1 MQLRNTL
8 SRWGVVSQTF
18 HWVIVVLIITQY
30 VLAEIEHEMPLGMAR
45 FAVLARHKSIGLTI
59 LALAVLRLL
68 WRWMNPSPPLPD
80 TLKPYERVLARVTH
94 FGLYFLLFAHA
105 DHGVDLVL
113 GLQLSGELLRL
124 VHAPEPGGGRQGLR
138 RNHARGARDAV
149 RHPGGLRGP
158 ARRRRTQAP
167 FLAQGRR
174 AAAHVAIYVTNAR
187 GDPCAPRTPA

>member
-30 VLAEIEHEMPLGMAR
+30 VLAEIEHDMPLGMAR

-94 FGLYFLLFAHA
+94 FGLYILLFAQPITGWILSSASNFPVSYFGWFTLPNLVAA
-105 DHGVDLVL
+105 DKGLAETMHEVHETLFNVLVAFAV
-113 GLQLSGELLRL
+113 
-124 VHAPEPGGGRQGLR
+124 VHIAAALKHHFWLKDDVLR
-138 RNHARGARDAV
+138 RML
-149 RHPGGLRGP
+149 PFTS
-158 ARRRRTQAP
+158 RTS
-167 FLAQGRR
+167 R
-174 AAAHVAIYVTNAR
+174 
-187 GDPCAPRTPA
+187 

>member
-94 FGLYFLLFAHA
+94 FGLYVLLFAQPITGWILSSASNFPVSYFGWFTLPNLVAA
-105 DHGVDLVL
+105 DKGFAETMHEVHETLFGILAGFAVL
-113 GLQLSGELLRL
+113 HVAGALKHHFWLKDD
-124 VHAPEPGGGRQGLR
+124 VLR
-138 RNHARGARDAV
+138 RML
-149 RHPGGLRGP
+149 PFTS
-158 ARRRRTQAP
+158 RTS
-167 FLAQGRR
+167 R
-174 AAAHVAIYVTNAR
+174 
-187 GDPCAPRTPA
+187 